1 MDVPPP
7 LEPGYLH
14 LQLGVLRLQL
24 SVLRLQLGVRRPQL
38 SVFRLQWL
46 GRPLLL
52 KPDHFSTMPS
62 YVHLTLI
69 QLPLQTIKLRS
80 LILHTPE
87 RDIKWHLCPGRDRS
101 RNERCWE
108 RGGGRNRLRLGLSR
122 GRIHNRKLHAPGLQV
137 EGKQR
142 GWRGGK
148 RAIGG
153 GLGQGRNSHRTRE
166 GSR

>member
-24 SVLRLQLGVRRPQL
+24 SVLRLQLGIRRPQL
-38 SVFRLQWL
+38 GVFRLQWL

-62 YVHLTLI
+62 YVHLPLI
-69 QLPLQTIKLRS
+69 QLPLQTVKLRS
-80 LILHTPE
+80 LVLHTPE
-87 RDIKWHLCPGRDRS
+87 RDIKWHLCPDRDRS

-108 RGGGRNRLRLGLSR
+108 
-122 GRIHNRKLHAPGLQV
+122 
-137 EGKQR
+137 
-142 GWRGGK
+142 
-148 RAIGG
+148 
-153 GLGQGRNSHRTRE
+153 
-166 GSR
+166 